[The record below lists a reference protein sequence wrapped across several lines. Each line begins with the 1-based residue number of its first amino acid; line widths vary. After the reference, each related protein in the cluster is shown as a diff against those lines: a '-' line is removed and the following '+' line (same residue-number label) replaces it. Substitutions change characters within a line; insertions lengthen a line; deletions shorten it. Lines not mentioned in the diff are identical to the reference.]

1 MLRQNLRIA
10 RILLIASN
18 GLLLAVGA
26 GLTAIAVYV
35 ITDPHLGNMYG
46 ATEISQLC
54 YSFLFVG
61 MSLFA
66 AAILG
71 CYAIA
76 RKERRIIYY
85 YLSMLGCMAVGHI
98 ICGHE
103 IYATTDSFL
112 VDRCLGSVQSGQN
125 LNSEACNEFIHS
137 KAYISSYFL
146 WQQVWAEAM
155 KPMPD
160 VSAQNILQEVQ
171 DEFHC
176 CGFHD
181 KKSCHQDLSLAKWM
195 IDGTQP
201 RQRCSEQHPAEFC
214 YNLAHSDG
222 HFVSHCSIR
231 TEWDF
236 PYGTY
241 DECQDKNQQSGK
253 GCAVHFT
260 RYMNSTIRKSV
271 NRSYWIV
278 FCEAI
283 CIAAAAVLY
292 QMKPNSYAPISMNT
306 MTSVP
311 GFTMYSASPAPAPQF
326 GL

>member
-18 GLLLAVGA
+18 GLLLSVGA
-26 GLTAIAVYV
+26 GLTAVAIYV

-46 ATEISQLC
+46 ATEISQMCYAFLC
-54 YSFLFVG
+54 VG
-61 MSLFA
+61 MYLLGA
-66 AAILG
+66 ALLG

-76 RKERRIIYY
+76 RKERKIIFY
-85 YLSMLGCMAVGHI
+85 YLSMLGCMALGHI
-98 ICGHE
+98 ICGHAM
-103 IYATTDSFL
+103 YSATDSSL
-112 VDRCLGSVQSGQN
+112 VDRCISSNVGQN
-125 LNSEACNEFIHS
+125 LNSEQCNEFRSS
-137 KAYISSYFL
+137 KAYVSSYFL

-171 DEFHC
+171 DEFKC
-176 CGFHD
+176 CGFHH
-181 KKSCHQDLSLAKWM
+181 KKSCKKDMTPAEWM
-195 IDGTQP
+195 IDRKQP
-201 RQRCSEQHPAEFC
+201 RQRCSEQHPNEFC

-222 HFVSHCSIR
+222 SFVSHCSIR

-241 DECQDKNQQSGK
+241 DECQVKNQQSGL
-253 GCAVHFT
+253 GCAIHFT
-260 RYMNSTIRKSV
+260 RFMNATIRRSV
-271 NRSYWIV
+271 DMSYWLV
-278 FCEAI
+278 VCESI
-283 CIAAAAVLY
+283 CIMAAAVLY

-311 GFTMYSASPAPAPQF
+311 GFTMYSAPAPAPSSQF